1 MTRTTKKKAAPVKKK
16 KRMDL
21 CYEAHEK
28 GECKRPY
35 DRKEAP
41 ESCPKMGFRYMEI
54 CAKPFQRKSGAKMG
68 KWKNPCVYGIK
79 KK

>member
-1 MTRTTKKKAAPVKKK
+1 MTRGTKKKVAPAKKK

-21 CYEAHEK
+21 YYEAHEK

-41 ESCPKMGFRYMEI
+41 ESCPKMGFRYMMGI
-54 CAKPFQRKSGAKMG
+54 CAKPFQRKRGAKNG
-68 KWKNPCVYGIK
+68 K
-79 KK
+79 